1 MTDEDILDE
10 LHIKLAEGAKTAN
23 FNLIQKS
30 TSLVGTRSFLAYVG
44 NKRVTVLLAATTV
57 PTMSADIIFY
67 RHSVT
72 LSSGQIGDEVL
83 RLLQR

>member
-1 MTDEDILDE
+1 MTDEEVLDD
-10 LHIKLAEGAKTAN
+10 LHIKLVEGSKSAQ

-30 TSLVGTRSFLAYVG
+30 ALLDGTRTFLAYVG
-44 NKRVTVLLAATTV
+44 NKRITVLLTATTV
-57 PTMSADIIFY
+57 PAMSADIIFY

-83 RLLQR
+83 KLLQR